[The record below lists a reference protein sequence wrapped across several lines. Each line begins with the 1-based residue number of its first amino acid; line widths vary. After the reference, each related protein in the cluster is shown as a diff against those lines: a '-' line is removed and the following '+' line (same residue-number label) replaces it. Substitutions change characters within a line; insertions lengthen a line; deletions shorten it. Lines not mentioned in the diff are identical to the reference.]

1 MPINGILNSVI
12 MDKAQIRKEI
22 IEKRKSLTPEETCSL
37 LQKIIDRL
45 NQFNFDKINV
55 VHIYLP
61 IRKKNEIDTFPVIQ
75 FLKLIA
81 PHLIIVIPRSNFKT
95 FELENV
101 VYNSETILMEND
113 YGIMEPVG
121 GDVVPINNIDM
132 VICPLLTFD
141 TNGYRVGYG
150 KGFYDRFL
158 SICRPDVIKI
168 GLSYFEAISAISNI
182 DKFDIKLDYA
192 ISPEKYWAFVE

>member
-22 IEKRKSLTPEETCSL
+22 IEKRKSLTPEETCML
-37 LQKIIDRL
+37 LHKVIDQLGQFDFEKI
-45 NQFNFDKINV
+45 KV

-61 IRKKNEIDTFPVIQ
+61 IRKKNEIDTFPIIQ

-81 PHLIIVIPRSNFKT
+81 PHLVVVIPRSNFNT

-101 VYNSETILMEND
+101 VYNSETILMENNF
-113 YGIMEPVG
+113 GIMEPVG
-121 GDVVPINNIDM
+121 GEVIPIENIDM
-132 VICPLLTFD
+132 VICPLLGFD
-141 TNGYRVGYG
+141 SNGYRVGYG

-158 SICRPDVIKI
+158 SICREDVIKV
-168 GLSYFEAISAISNI
+168 GLSYFEAIDAI
-182 DKFDIKLDYA
+182 KDINEKDVKLNFA
-192 ISPEKYWAFVE
+192 ISPKKFLSFA